1 MLYRAFDCLVWI
13 IFWLY
18 LWCVKVFIVTFLAKI
33 TMAGGLLVSYAAF
46 AQTSEDVAAIPD
58 VPSCCAMM
66 GMNASFDYTDALVRS
81 GIPSGAASFYVQAV
95 NKSIPLVN
103 INARQSQNPASVIKL
118 VTSFAALK
126 TFGPDFRWTTQLL
139 SQGSPDA
146 SGVLHQPVYL
156 KGSGDPQLVIE
167 KIDELTQ
174 NLAKGGVKQVDAP
187 IVIDRS
193 IFKDERQDA
202 SSFDGEP
209 SMPYNAQPDA
219 ALMSFRALTFRF
231 DPDVQQVTLTPW
243 LMGYNLNNN
252 VRWVDGACPSSGW
265 KSALALS
272 VSGDQAYMGGKYFS
286 GCGAQNWHFH
296 AYQTAANDYVK
307 GILGGLM
314 TSDGRMLFDYPI
326 STNDGLSPVNLF
338 APPAR
343 SMWTQHRVEEG
354 RTPVD
359 AHVLASVQSAPLT
372 DVLRDMNHF
381 SNNVMAR
388 QIYLSISAKE
398 KGIGSLDGSASIVIN
413 RLAEQGLHLSSLR
426 MGNGSGLS
434 RETAVS
440 AEDLGRML
448 VLASSDAS
456 FVNTLARLGIE
467 GTVKNRLTST
477 DMVGRGR
484 LKTGTLSDVRAIA
497 GYIDGR
503 SGTRY
508 AVVSII
514 QNGAAQTAGGKQVH
528 DLFLQW
534 VGEQ

>member
-1 MLYRAFDCLVWI
+1 MMV
-13 IFWLY
+13 
-18 LWCVKVFIVTFLAKI
+18 VSKK
-33 TMAGGLLVSYAAF
+33 LLVGGILVSCTAF
-46 AQTSEDVAAIPD
+46 AQMTEEAVAPVVGA
-58 VPSCCAMM
+58 CCAMM
-66 GMNASFDYTDALVRS
+66 SNGAASFDYANALAHS

-95 NKSIPLVN
+95 NQSTPLVN
-103 INARQSQNPASVIKL
+103 TNASRSQNPASVIKL

-126 TFGPDFRWTTQLL
+126 TLGADYRWTTQFL
-139 SQGSPDA
+139 SRGAPDA
-146 SGVLHQPVYL
+146 AGVLHEPMYL

-174 NLAKGGVKQVDAP
+174 NLAKNGVKQVDAP
-187 IVIDRS
+187 IVVDRS

-219 ALMSFRALTFRF
+219 ALMNFRALSFKF
-231 DPDVQQVTLTPW
+231 DPDTQQVTLTPW

-252 VRWVDGACPSSGW
+252 VQWIEGDCPSSGW
-265 KSALALS
+265 KSTLALN
-272 VSGDQAYMGGKYFS
+272 VSGEQAYMGGKYYS
-286 GCGAQNWHFH
+286 GCGAQSWHFH
-296 AYQTAANDYVK
+296 AHQTAANEYVK

-314 TSDGRMLFDYPI
+314 VGGGMAPSYYVPP
-326 STNDGLSPVNLF
+326 SNALSAVNLF
-338 APPAR
+338 APPVR
-343 SMWTQHRVEEG
+343 SAWTQARVEEG
-354 RTPVD
+354 RTPEH
-359 AHVLASVQSAPLT
+359 AHVVASVQSAPLT

-388 QIYLSISAKE
+388 QVYLSLSAKE
-398 KGIGSLDGSASIVIN
+398 NGLGSLEDSALIVN
-413 RLAEQGLHLSSLR
+413 KRLAEQGLHLGSLR

-434 RETAVS
+434 RETAIS
-440 AEDLGRML
+440 AEDLGHML
-448 VLASSDAS
+448 VRASADDS

-467 GTVKNRLTST
+467 GTVKNRLTNT

-497 GYIDGR
+497 GYIDGK

-514 QNGAAQTAGGKQVH
+514 QDGGAQTAAGKQVH

>member
-1 MLYRAFDCLVWI
+1 MCLILGWGRLG
-13 IFWLY
+13 LY
-18 LWCVKVFIVTFLAKI
+18 LSVFKVLIMIFFAKKI
-33 TMAGGLLVSYAAF
+33 MVGGLFVTCSAF
-46 AQTSEDVAAIPD
+46 AQALDDVAAP
-58 VPSCCAMM
+58 VASSCCAMM
-66 GMNASFDYTDALVRS
+66 KGMSTSFDYAGALMRS

-95 NKSIPLVN
+95 NQSVPLVN
-103 INARQSQNPASVIKL
+103 TNARGAQNPASVIKL

-126 TFGPDFRWTTQLL
+126 TFGPDFHWTTQLL
-139 SQGSPDA
+139 SEGSPDVA
-146 SGVLHQPVYL
+146 GVLHQPVYL

-174 NLAKGGVKQVDAP
+174 NLAKNGVKQVDAP
-187 IVIDRS
+187 IVVDRS

-219 ALMSFRALTFRF
+219 ALMNFRALIFRF
-231 DPDVQQVTLTPW
+231 DPETQQVTLTPW
-243 LMGYNLNNN
+243 LMGYNLNNA
-252 VRWVDGACPSSGW
+252 VQWVDGACPSGGW
-265 KSALALS
+265 KSTLALS
-272 VSGDQAYMGGKYFS
+272 VSGDQAYMGGKYYS
-286 GCGAQNWHFH
+286 GCGAQNWNFH
-296 AYQTAANDYVK
+296 AYQTTANDYVK
-307 GILGGLM
+307 GVFGGLM
-314 TSDGRMLFDYPI
+314 AGGGGMQPAYFVPPSNDLNPI
-326 STNDGLSPVNLF
+326 NLF

-343 SMWTQHRVEEG
+343 SVWTQPRIEDG
-354 RTPVD
+354 RTPVG

-372 DVLRDMNHF
+372 DILRDMNHF

-388 QIYLSISAKE
+388 QIYLSLSAKE
-398 KGIGSLDGSASIVIN
+398 KGVGNLDDSASIVTH
-413 RLAEQGLHLSSLR
+413 RLAEQGLHLNSLR

-440 AEDLGRML
+440 AEDLGHML
-448 VLASSDAS
+448 VRASSDAS

-467 GTVKNRLTST
+467 GTVKNRLTHT

-484 LKTGTLSDVRAIA
+484 LKTGTLNDVRAIA
-497 GYIDGR
+497 GYIDGK
-503 SGTRY
+503 SGARY

-514 QNGAAQTAGGKQVH
+514 QDGAAQTAAGKQVH